1 MILSAALF
9 VSAPPFVHFVSVF
22 SPLPCQTSLAK
33 TLVLSTGNTHS
44 VYITQ
49 QAYVQSYIVYTNLC
63 LNGSFNYD
71 NF

>member
-1 MILSAALF
+1 MILSAVLF

-22 SPLPCQTSLAK
+22 SLLPCQTSLAK
-33 TLVLSTGNTHS
+33 TLVLSTGNTHP

-49 QAYVQSYIVYTNLC
+49 AYVQRYIVYTNLC
-63 LNGSFNYD
+63 LNGSFNYC

>member
-9 VSAPPFVHFVSVF
+9 VSAPPFVHFVPVF
-22 SPLPCQTSLAK
+22 SLLPYQTSLAK
-33 TLVLSTGNTHS
+33 TLVLSTGNTCS
-44 VYITQ
+44 VYIT

-63 LNGSFNYD
+63 LNGSFNYC